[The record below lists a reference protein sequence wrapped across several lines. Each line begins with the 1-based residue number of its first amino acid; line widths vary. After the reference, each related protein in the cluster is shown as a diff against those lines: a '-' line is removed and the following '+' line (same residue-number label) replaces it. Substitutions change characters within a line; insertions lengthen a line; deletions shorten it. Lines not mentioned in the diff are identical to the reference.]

1 MRGIVPQKVKGFR
14 DISPNQNYLRQFI
27 INRAEEVYKS
37 FGFSRL
43 DTPILEYA
51 ECLGKYLP
59 DADSVAQ
66 GVYSFKNP
74 EQEPVYDT
82 KGKEMRDAENKVV
95 MENHYLAMRYD
106 LTAPLARVY
115 AESLWQQHLRNEIQ
129 GKTNLFRRYQYGPVF
144 RFEAKLDPG
153 RFREFWQMDFDSV
166 GVEDVAADAENCMIL
181 STALENIGLKRGT
194 YRIKINNRKIV
205 NGLLSYAGI
214 TGAEEEMAVMRI
226 IDKLDKIGAEN
237 VAAELGK
244 GRVDEVSGAQIQGLN
259 LSDNHIKL
267 IMEFIKEFEKLGNR
281 KDVLAKLASKPA
293 AQNPIYKEGLDELE
307 KIDTILA
314 SLGYDETV
322 AVIDPG
328 MVRGLGYYT
337 GPIYEVES
345 LQTYIDEK
353 GRERRV
359 GSICGGGRYDGLV
372 ENLLGVK
379 VPATGASIGVD
390 RLAELLTLTGQTP
403 ENQQGAVIIV
413 VFDDNLMPL
422 YQKTAADLRKNGI
435 NTEIYY
441 GAKRGLKHQMAY
453 ADKNNCP
460 IAVII
465 GEDEAKKGTAT
476 IKNLKLGKI
485 LADKIADKNE
495 WKAKVQKE
503 VELSCLA
510 QKIKEELTIENN

>member
-14 DISPNQNYLRQFI
+14 DITSTQNALRELI
-27 INRAEEVYKS
+27 IKKATEVYRR
-37 FGFSRL
+37 FGFSRF

-74 EQEPVYDT
+74 EQEPIFDT
-82 KGKEMRDAENKVV
+82 NGKEMRDAENRVL
-95 MENHYLAMRYD
+95 MENHYVAMRYD

-115 AESLWQQHLRNEIQ
+115 AEGLWQQHLRGEIQ

-153 RFREFWQMDFDSV
+153 RFREFWQMDFDTV
-166 GVEDVAADAENCMIL
+166 GAEDVSTDAENCMIL
-181 STALENIGLKRGT
+181 SQALENIGLKRGT
-194 YRIKINNRKIV
+194 YLIKINNRKIV
-205 NGLLSYAGI
+205 NGLLSYSGI
-214 TGAEEEMAVMRI
+214 SDKEQETAVMRV
-226 IDKLDKIGAEN
+226 IDKLDKIGIDA
-237 VAAELGK
+237 VAKELGK
-244 GRVDEVSGAQIQGLN
+244 GRVDETSGAQIPGLGLDDEHVSLITN
-259 LSDNHIKL
+259 YIKD
-267 IMEFIKEFEKLGNR
+267 FEQHDTRRNVLDKL
-281 KDVLAKLASKPA
+281 KAKPA
-293 AQNPIYKEGLDELE
+293 YENDTYKQGVAELE
-307 KIDTILA
+307 LIDEILA
-314 SLGYDETV
+314 QLGYDEQV
-322 AVIDPG
+322 AILDPG

-337 GPIYEVES
+337 GPIYEIES
-345 LQTYIDEK
+345 LQTYKDEK

-390 RLAELLTLTGQTP
+390 RLAELLTLTGQVP
-403 ENQQGAVIIV
+403 AQFDGPVIVI
-413 VFDDNLMPL
+413 VFDDDLMPL
-422 YQKTAADLRKNGI
+422 YQKTAMQLRAAGI

-441 GAKRGLKHQMAY
+441 GAKRGLKHQMQY

-460 IAVII
+460 LAIII
-465 GEDEAKKGTAT
+465 GGDEAAKGVAT
-476 IKNLKLGKI
+476 VKNLKLGKQ
-485 LADKIADKNE
+485 LAATITDKNE

-503 VELSCLA
+503 ISLENLA
-510 QKIKEELTIENN
+510 EEVKTMLG

>member
-14 DISPNQNYLRQFI
+14 DITSTQNALRELI
-27 INRAEEVYKS
+27 IKKATEVYRR
-37 FGFSRL
+37 FGFSRF

-74 EQEPVYDT
+74 EQEPIFDT
-82 KGKEMRDAENKVV
+82 NGKEMRDAENRVL
-95 MENHYLAMRYD
+95 MENHYVAMRYD

-115 AESLWQQHLRNEIQ
+115 AEGLWQQHLRGEIQ

-153 RFREFWQMDFDSV
+153 RFREFWQMDFDTV
-166 GVEDVAADAENCMIL
+166 GAEDVSTDAENCMIL
-181 STALENIGLKRGT
+181 SQALENIGLKRGT
-194 YRIKINNRKIV
+194 YLIKINNRKVV
-205 NGLLSYAGI
+205 NGLLAYSGI
-214 TGAEEEMAVMRI
+214 SDKEQETAVMRV
-226 IDKLDKIGAEN
+226 IDKLDKIGIDA
-237 VAAELGK
+237 VAKELGK
-244 GRVDEVSGAQIQGLN
+244 GRVDETSGAQIPGLGLDDEHVSLITN
-259 LSDNHIKL
+259 YIKD
-267 IMEFIKEFEKLGNR
+267 FEQHDTRRNVLDKL
-281 KDVLAKLASKPA
+281 KAKPA
-293 AQNPIYKEGLDELE
+293 YENDTYKQGVAELE
-307 KIDTILA
+307 LIDEILA
-314 SLGYDETV
+314 QLGYDEQV
-322 AVIDPG
+322 AILDPG

-337 GPIYEVES
+337 GPIYEIES
-345 LQTYIDEK
+345 LQTYKDEK

-390 RLAELLTLTGQTP
+390 RLAELLTLTGQVP
-403 ENQQGAVIIV
+403 AQFDGPVIVI
-413 VFDDNLMPL
+413 VFDDDLMPL
-422 YQKTAADLRKNGI
+422 YQKTAMQLRAAGI

-441 GAKRGLKHQMAY
+441 GAKRGLKHQMQY

-460 IAVII
+460 LAIII
-465 GEDEAKKGTAT
+465 GGDEAAKGVAT
-476 IKNLKLGKI
+476 VKNLKLGKQ
-485 LADKIADKNE
+485 LAATITDKNE

-503 VELSCLA
+503 ISLENLA
-510 QKIKEELTIENN
+510 EEVKTMLG

>member
-14 DISPNQNYLRQFI
+14 DISPEQNYLRQFI
-27 INRAEEVYKS
+27 INRAEEIYKS

-82 KGKEMRDAENKVV
+82 KGKEMRDAENRVI
-95 MENHYLAMRYD
+95 MENHFLAMRYD

-115 AESLWQQHLRNEIQ
+115 AENLWQQHLRNEIQ

-181 STALENIGLKRGT
+181 SKALENIGLKRGT
-194 YRIKINNRKIV
+194 YKIKINNRKII

-214 TGAEEEMAVMRI
+214 TNADDEMSVMRI
-226 IDKLDKIGAEN
+226 IDKLDKIGIDN

-244 GRVDEVSGAQIQGLN
+244 GRVDEVSGAQIPGLN
-259 LSDNHIKL
+259 LIPEHISL
-267 IMEFIKEFEKLGNR
+267 ITDFIKEFEKQGSR
-281 KDVLAKLASKPA
+281 KDVLKRLSDKKA
-293 AQNPIYKEGLDELE
+293 AENSVYKEGLTELE
-307 KIDTILA
+307 KIDEILA
-314 SLGYDETV
+314 SLGYDEQV
-322 AVIDPG
+322 AVIDPS

-345 LQTYIDEK
+345 LQTYTDEK
-353 GRERRV
+353 GRERKV

-390 RLAELLTLTGQTP
+390 RLAELLTLTNQTP
-403 ENQQGAVIIV
+403 EIQQCAVIIV
-413 VFDDNLMPL
+413 VFDDNLMPI
-422 YQKTAADLRKNGI
+422 YQKTAADLRNNGI

-460 IAVII
+460 VAVII
-465 GEDEAKKGTAT
+465 GEDEAKNGTAT
-476 IKNLKLGKI
+476 IKNLKLGKL
-485 LADKIADKNE
+485 LADKISDKAE
-495 WKAKVQKE
+495 WKAKVQRE
-503 VELSCLA
+503 VKLSNLA
-510 QKIKEELTIENN
+510 EAIKEELKK

>member
-14 DISPNQNYLRQFI
+14 DITSTQNALRELI
-27 INRAEEVYKS
+27 IKKATEVYRR
-37 FGFSRL
+37 FGFSRF

-74 EQEPVYDT
+74 EQEPIFDT
-82 KGKEMRDAENKVV
+82 NGKEMRDAENRVL
-95 MENHYLAMRYD
+95 MENHYVAMRYD

-115 AESLWQQHLRNEIQ
+115 AEGLWQQHLRGEIQ

-153 RFREFWQMDFDSV
+153 RFREFWQMDFDTV
-166 GVEDVAADAENCMIL
+166 GAEDVSTDAENCMIL
-181 STALENIGLKRGT
+181 SQALENIGLKRGT
-194 YRIKINNRKIV
+194 YLIKINNRKVV
-205 NGLLSYAGI
+205 NGLLAYSGI
-214 TGAEEEMAVMRI
+214 SDKEQETAVMRV
-226 IDKLDKIGAEN
+226 IDKLDKIGIDA
-237 VAAELGK
+237 VAKELGK
-244 GRVDEVSGAQIQGLN
+244 GRVDETSGAQIPGLGLDDEHVSLITN
-259 LSDNHIKL
+259 YIKD
-267 IMEFIKEFEKLGNR
+267 FEQHDTRRNVLDKL
-281 KDVLAKLASKPA
+281 KAKPA
-293 AQNPIYKEGLDELE
+293 YENDTYKQGVAELE
-307 KIDTILA
+307 LIDEILA
-314 SLGYDETV
+314 QLGYDEQV
-322 AVIDPG
+322 AILDPG

-337 GPIYEVES
+337 GPIYEIES
-345 LQTYIDEK
+345 LQTYKDEK

-390 RLAELLTLTGQTP
+390 RLAELLTLTGQVP
-403 ENQQGAVIIV
+403 AQFDGPVIVI
-413 VFDDNLMPL
+413 VFDDDLMPL
-422 YQKTAADLRKNGI
+422 YQKTAMQLRAAGI

-441 GAKRGLKHQMAY
+441 GAKRGLKHQMQY

-460 IAVII
+460 LAIII
-465 GEDEAKKGTAT
+465 GGDEAAKGVAT
-476 IKNLKLGKI
+476 VKNLKLGKQ
-485 LADKIADKNE
+485 LAATITDKNE

-503 VELSCLA
+503 ISLENLA
-510 QKIKEELTIENN
+510 EEVKAMLG